1 MNKTIKVARFEYLHH
16 VGKKRFWITL
26 ISAPLGMVLIFV
38 VTILFT
44 YVTIDKSPVGFI
56 DQAGLISQV
65 KDPDYKP
72 GFLEIVIDMVP
83 YTDEET
89 ARADVENKTLQ
100 GFFVIPAGYESTYQI
115 DFYSNKMPSSDITQE
130 VERFLTMNLRLGD
143 NIPHLERIEAGSQV
157 NLRSLDGSQ
166 QSDGTG
172 WHRVFVPIIVGLVY
186 FALIMSS
193 GGYLL
198 QSLVEEK
205 QNRTMEIMITS
216 VTPNQLMVGKTIGNI
231 SVGLTQIGFWAL
243 VAVIALFVMRD
254 RFPLLNDLNL
264 SVGYVAIS
272 LGMMILSFIVNA
284 GIMATIGATMTTV
297 EEGQSVTGLIVVPMM
312 LPFYFMQTYFINPN
326 GTLPK
331 VLSYIPV
338 SAPLSMSLRMAF
350 TNIPT
355 WEIILVFAI
364 LIVSAVLVLW
374 LSGKAFSLG
383 MLEYSKRIRIKDL
396 FRKEVSNG

>member
-56 DQAGLISQV
+56 DQAGLITQV

-72 GFLEIVIDMVP
+72 GFMDIVIDMVP

-115 DFYSNKMPSSDITQE
+115 DFYSNKMPSSDITEE

-143 NIPHLERIEAGSQV
+143 KIPNLERIEAGSQIS
-157 NLRSLDGSQ
+157 LRSLDGSQ

-243 VAVIALFVMRD
+243 VAVIALFVMKD
-254 RFPLLNDLNL
+254 RIPLLNDLNL

-350 TNIPT
+350 TNIPA

-364 LIVSAVLVLW
+364 LIASAALVLW

>member
-72 GFLEIVIDMVP
+72 GFMDIVIDMVP

-115 DFYSNKMPSSDITQE
+115 DFYSNKMPSSDITEE
-130 VERFLTMNLRLGD
+130 VARFLSRNLRLGD
-143 NIPHLERIEAGSQV
+143 KIPNLERIEAGSQIS
-157 NLRSLDGSQ
+157 LRSLDGSQ

-172 WHRVFVPIIVGLVY
+172 WHRVFVPIIVGLIY

-243 VAVIALFVMRD
+243 VAVIALFVMKD
-254 RFPLLNDLNL
+254 RIPLLNDLNL

-272 LGMMILSFIVNA
+272 LGMMVLSFIVNA

-297 EEGQSVTGLIVVPMM
+297 EEGQTVTGLIVVPMM

-350 TNIPT
+350 TNIPA
-355 WEIILVFAI
+355 WEIIVVFAI
-364 LIVSAVLVLW
+364 LIASAVLVLW

>member
-56 DQAGLISQV
+56 DQAGLITQV

-89 ARADVENKTLQ
+89 ARADVENETLQ

-115 DFYSNKMPSSDITQE
+115 DFYSNKMPSSDITKE
-130 VERFLTMNLRLGD
+130 VERFLSMNLRLSD
-143 NIPHLERIEAGSQV
+143 NIPNLERIEAGSKIS
-157 NLRSLDGSQ
+157 LRSLDGSQ

-264 SVGYVAIS
+264 SVSYVAIS
-272 LGMMILSFIVNA
+272 LGMMVLSFIVNA

-297 EEGQSVTGLIVVPMM
+297 EEGQSVTGLMVVPMM
-312 LPFYFMQTYFINPN
+312 LPFYFMQTYFTNPN

-331 VLSYIPV
+331 VLSHIPV

>member
-26 ISAPLGMVLIFV
+26 ISAPLGMVVLIL
-38 VTILFT
+38 VTTLITFM
-44 YVTIDKSPVGFI
+44 TIDKSPIGFI
-56 DQAGLISQV
+56 DQAGLITQV
-65 KDPDYKP
+65 KDPNYKP
-72 GFLEIVIDMVP
+72 GFLDIEIEMVP
-83 YTDEET
+83 YTDEAT

-100 GFFVIPAGYESTYQI
+100 AFFIIPAGYESTYQVE
-115 DFYSNKMPSSDITQE
+115 YYANKMPSSDITEE
-130 VERFLTMNLRLGD
+130 VISFLSRNLRLGD
-143 NIPHLERIEAGSQV
+143 NIPNLERIQAGSQIS
-157 NLRSLDGSQ
+157 LRSLDGSQ

-172 WHRVFVPIIVGLVY
+172 WHRIVVPILIGLIY
-186 FALIMSS
+186 FVLVMSS

-243 VAVIALFVMRD
+243 VAAIALFIMRN
-254 RFPLLNDLNL
+254 RIPFLNDLNL
-264 SVGYVAIS
+264 SAGYVILS

-297 EEGQSVTGLIVVPMM
+297 EEGQSITGLIVVPMM
-312 LPFYFMQTYFINPN
+312 LPFYFMQAFFTNPN

-350 TNIPT
+350 TNIPA
-355 WEIILVFAI
+355 WEIILVYAI
-364 LIVSAVLVLW
+364 LIISAVLVLW

-383 MLEYSKRIRIKDL
+383 MLEYSKRIRIRDL